1 MMDRHETEM
10 LLRQFGIRPTHSLG
24 QNFLVDERVGQHI
37 LQLAGPERDDQVIE
51 IGPGLGALT
60 RELAAT
66 AGRIVA
72 VEIDRHLIPLLEQ
85 VLMKC
90 DNCRILNQDALK
102 TDLAALAAEWPGPTL
117 VAANLPYYITTPI
130 IEKILCELPACRRLV
145 FTVQKEAADR
155 LLAGPGSKAYGPA
168 AILLALHGAAK
179 CSLTIPP
186 AAFWPRPHIES
197 TVLVINRE
205 TRVPGN
211 NQLPSAPQDRRQFL
225 RFLNQCF
232 RQRRKKLANNLPA
245 LPDRPIR
252 EILEQSGL
260 SPDIRAEQMAPD
272 QFLVLW
278 HLLV

>member
-1 MMDRHETEM
+1 MDRHETEK

-37 LQLAGPERDDQVIE
+37 LQMAGPERDDQVIE

-60 RELAAT
+60 RELAAA

-72 VEIDRHLIPLLEQ
+72 VEIDRHLIPVLEH
-85 VLMKC
+85 VLMIS
-90 DNCRILNQDALK
+90 DNCQILNQDALN

-117 VAANLPYYITTPI
+117 VTANLPYYITTPI
-130 IEKILCELPACRRLV
+130 IEKILCELPECRRLV

-168 AILLALHGAAK
+168 AILLALHGTAK
-179 CSLTIPP
+179 CSLIIPP

-197 TVLVINRE
+197 TVLVIARE
-205 TRVPGN
+205 TTTPGAG
-211 NQLPSAPQDRRQFL
+211 QLPSAPHDRRQFL

-252 EILEQSGL
+252 AILEQGGL